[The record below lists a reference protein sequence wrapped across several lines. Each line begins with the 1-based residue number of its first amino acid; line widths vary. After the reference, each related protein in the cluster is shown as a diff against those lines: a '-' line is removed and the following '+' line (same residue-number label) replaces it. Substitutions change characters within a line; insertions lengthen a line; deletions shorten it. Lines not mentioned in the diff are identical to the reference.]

1 MPPRMLRRLVRAC
14 HQNHVDGSRCGAHLG
29 HRSVHPV
36 FVRVLCMPVRR
47 FARGV
52 SGVNLGWVP
61 PLSKLVSLH
70 ALRGQVTPPTCSL
83 DAHTRIVPH
92 ATRFASTCI
101 DTKPRAPLAQGAGR
115 SLEHHMSSL
124 EQSHCKRQ
132 AEQAQCATHRSSR
145 PCSMWHRPASRLY
158 TSARTPQAAHK
169 RHEQPTARPARD
181 NLHLTRACWR
191 GSRMQASRGVPRSCQ
206 PRQST
211 VTPDACH
218 TRIFH
223 H

>member
-1 MPPRMLRRLVRAC
+1 MACWPLGYVKVLAARQHNTARAS
-14 HQNHVDGSRCGAHLG
+14 HKRHA
-29 HRSVHPV
+29 
-36 FVRVLCMPVRR
+36 
-47 FARGV
+47 V

-83 DAHTRIVPH
+83 DAHTRVVPH

-101 DTKPRAPLAQGAGR
+101 DTKPCAPLARGAGR
-115 SLEHHMSSL
+115 SLEHHMSSH

-132 AEQAQCATHRSSR
+132 AEQAQRATHRSWR

-169 RHEQPTARPARD
+169 RHKQPTARPARD

-191 GSRMQASRGVPRSCQ
+191 AGSRMQASRGVPRSCQ